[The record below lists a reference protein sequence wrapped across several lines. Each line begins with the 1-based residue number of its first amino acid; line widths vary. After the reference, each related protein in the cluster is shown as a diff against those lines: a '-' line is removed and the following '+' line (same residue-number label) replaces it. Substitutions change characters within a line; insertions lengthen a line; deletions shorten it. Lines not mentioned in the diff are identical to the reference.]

1 MKPEFG
7 TIKEISYKNF
17 IFQIQGKKKKK
28 SQAGIIY
35 WELLR
40 RNIWT
45 PISEVLSQFISESN

>member
-7 TIKEISYKNF
+7 TIKEINYKNF
-17 IFQIQGKKKKK
+17 IFQIQGKKK
-28 SQAGIIY
+28 SQVGIIY

-45 PISEVLSQFISESN
+45 PIINEVLPQFVSESD